1 MDPDTLFHA
10 PGLVERVLRS
20 FDGTGAYRYHPVP
33 RSAPG
38 SGTRVPSGLITPPE
52 PSLLPLASAYDEEM
66 ILIVPSFKEPRA
78 CHLDTANIC
87 VMMAS
92 RGLMRPYYA
101 VLRRITAV
109 ETFKFN

>member
-1 MDPDTLFHA
+1 MDPGTLSHA

-38 SGTRVPSGLITPPE
+38 PGTRVPSWLITPPE

-78 CHLDTANIC
+78 CHLDTTI
-87 VMMAS
+87 
-92 RGLMRPYYA
+92 MRNDGFPRSNA
-101 VLRRITAV
+101 PVLRCITAYYGCG
-109 ETFKFN
+109 NI